1 MVPDLAMVSARVYN
15 EQSKWPL
22 AFAKIEWYEI
32 SLLFLLV
39 LPVTKSVSHV
49 ARPLFSGN
57 TQRKKNQF
65 GYCRIQRK
73 EINQKHTNYCARQ
86 VMSLDSV

>member
-49 ARPLFSGN
+49 ARPLYSGN
-57 TQRKKNQF
+57 TQRKKTSLATVEYKEKKSIRN
-65 GYCRIQRK
+65 IQ
-73 EINQKHTNYCARQ
+73 II
-86 VMSLDSV
+86 VLDK